1 MGKTYYSDYV
11 GHMMRQYGRLYGSDE
26 LSQTDMPTEQNVIVC
41 GAILDRLPDGERDI
55 VKEVYTGKVIGEKI
69 NEIAECRGIRPQ
81 NIWAIVKNFE
91 RDIAKERG
99 LL

>member
-11 GHMMRQYGRLYGSDE
+11 GHMMRQYGRLFGSDE
-26 LSQTDMPTEQNVIVC
+26 LLITDMTTEQNVLVC
-41 GAILDRLPDGERDI
+41 GAILDRLPEGEREI
-55 VKEVYTGKVIGEKI
+55 VTEVYKGKALPEQI